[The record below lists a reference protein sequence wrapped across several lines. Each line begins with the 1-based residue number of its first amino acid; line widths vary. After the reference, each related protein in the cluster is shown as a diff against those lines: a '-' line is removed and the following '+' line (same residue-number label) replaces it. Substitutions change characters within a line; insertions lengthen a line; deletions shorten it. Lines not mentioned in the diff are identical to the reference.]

1 MKHSQITILA
11 FIFLF
16 IIISIILNILGV
28 AEIESGNFLGY
39 ILIFYGIATVYTSFG
54 ERNKFL
60 VFIGS
65 VLFLSGIVI
74 SLPSHFDFVRPLNIF
89 VPSAILI
96 AGISLFIV
104 YFDDTKNKAVLFA
117 SLLLIIAGLIFILS
131 ARHIQIPVL
140 GESILKIIEV
150 YWPVLLVISGITII
164 LKR

>member
-16 IIISIILNILGV
+16 IIISIILNMLGLV
-28 AEIESGNFLGY
+28 EIESGDFLGY

-60 VFIGS
+60 IFIGS
-65 VLFLSGIVI
+65 VLFLSGIVL

-89 VPSAILI
+89 IPSAILI

-117 SLLLIIAGLIFILS
+117 SLLLTIAGSIFIIS
-131 ARHIQIPVL
+131 ARQIQISVL